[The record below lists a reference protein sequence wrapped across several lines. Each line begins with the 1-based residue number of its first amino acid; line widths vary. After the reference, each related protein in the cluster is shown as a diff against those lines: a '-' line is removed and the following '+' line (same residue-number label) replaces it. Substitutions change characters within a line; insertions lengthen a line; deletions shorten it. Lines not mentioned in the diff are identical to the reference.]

1 LIKLLQDSSLAKRIA
16 AEAKRRVTASASY
29 ESQMAK
35 MEELYRNLPQKGTKG
50 TKKKSGFTS

>member
-16 AEAKRRVTASASY
+16 AEAKRRVTATASY

-35 MEELYRNLPQKGTKG
+35 MEELYRNLPQKGKR
-50 TKKKSGFTS
+50 